1 MRKTKRIAALF
12 SAAALTLSTMG
23 FTAVAAEDNS
33 EKTIEQ
39 MLSEMTTEQKIEQMT
54 MITLRPWS
62 DENDDGFVNV
72 TSLNDKQRKLIED
85 HNFAGV
91 CLYAQ
96 NIQNTAQ
103 TIKLT
108 SEIQQAALNSDCAI
122 PMLISADQEGG
133 IIYRLSTGTPTCG
146 NMAIGATRNPQYAM
160 ENAKILGSEIKALG
174 INTNL
179 APVIDINNNPANPV
193 INVRSFSSDPK
204 LVSEMGVSYINGL
217 KSEGVIT
224 TCKHFPGHGD
234 TSTDSHTGLPLINKT
249 YDELKNYELYPYTA
263 AIENG
268 TDMIM
273 TAHIQFPKIEADTY
287 TSKTTGEEV
296 ILPATLSKTMITD
309 ILRGDY
315 GYDGVVITDS
325 MVMGAIHDN
334 FDLIDAAALAINADV
349 DILLEPVDIVGPESI
364 DKLEEYIEGVAKQVK
379 DGKISE
385 ETIDKSVTRIL
396 NMKKNRGI
404 LDYTAPNLEKAQQ
417 TVGSAEH
424 REKALQIAEKAVTL
438 VKNDDDLLP
447 LDLGEDGR
455 IAYFFPY
462 SNVELPMTFALDRL
476 KKEGVISDNVTA
488 DCNCYNGHSAT
499 EYEENVKNSDVVF
512 IALEMYSAGNLDST
526 NSRGWQAAF
535 TDDMIELAHKYGK
548 KVVYISAN
556 IPYDVARFQKAD
568 AVLAAYSANG
578 MDKLPVDGEE
588 TPAYGENYP
597 AAIITALGG
606 NSPTGKLPVD
616 IYALDEN
623 SHYTDE
629 ILYPFG
635 YGLSFKSDEPA
646 PETTAS
652 STTTTTTSTT
662 SASTQP
668 ESTAKSE
675 STTKSTTTTSKAATT
690 AAATNSGTSS
700 PKTGSAAPSVAMIA
714 LALSASVAVSSRK
727 KK

>member
-23 FTAVAAEDNS
+23 FTAVAAENNS

-62 DENDDGFVNV
+62 DENDDSFVNV

-179 APVIDINNNPANPV
+179 APVIDVNNNPANPV

-204 LVSEMGVSYINGL
+204 LVSEMGVQYINGL

-234 TSTDSHTGLPLINKT
+234 SSTDSHTGLPLINKT

-325 MVMGAIHDN
+325 MVMAAIHDN
-334 FDLIDAAALAINADV
+334 FDLIDAATLAINADV

-447 LDLGEDGR
+447 LDLGENGR

-476 KKEGVISDNVTA
+476 KKEGVIADNVTA

-526 NSRGWQAAF
+526 NTRGWQAAF
-535 TDDMIELAHKYGK
+535 TDDMIELAHKHGK

-623 SHYTDE
+623 SQYTDE

-646 PETTAS
+646 PETTTSA
-652 STTTTTTSTT
+652 TSTT

-668 ESTAKSE
+668 ESTA
-675 STTKSTTTTSKAATT
+675 KSTTTTSKAATT

>member
-23 FTAVAAEDNS
+23 FTAVAAENNS

-62 DENDDGFVNV
+62 DENDDSFVNV

-179 APVIDINNNPANPV
+179 APVIDVNNNPANPV

-204 LVSEMGVSYINGL
+204 LVSEMGVQYINGL

-315 GYDGVVITDS
+315 SYDGVVITDS
-325 MVMGAIHDN
+325 MVMAAIHDN
-334 FDLIDAAALAINADV
+334 FDLIDAATLAINADV

-438 VKNDDDLLP
+438 VKNDDGLLP
-447 LDLGEDGR
+447 LDLGENGR

-476 KKEGVISDNVTA
+476 KKEDVIADNVTA

-526 NSRGWQAAF
+526 NSRGWQAVF
-535 TDDMIELAHKYGK
+535 TDDMIELAHKHGK

-623 SHYTDE
+623 SQYTDE

-646 PETTAS
+646 PETT
-652 STTTTTTSTT
+652 TSAT
-662 SASTQP
+662 SASNQP

-690 AAATNSGTSS
+690 AATNSGTSS

>member
-23 FTAVAAEDNS
+23 FTAVAAENNS

-62 DENDDGFVNV
+62 DENDDSFVNV

-179 APVIDINNNPANPV
+179 APVIDINNNPTNPV
-193 INVRSFSSDPK
+193 INVRSFSSDPQ

-325 MVMGAIHDN
+325 MVMAAIHDN

-364 DKLEEYIEGVAKQVK
+364 NKLEEYIEGVAKQVK

-447 LDLGEDGR
+447 LDLGENGR

-476 KKEGVISDNVTA
+476 KKEGVIADNVTA

-535 TDDMIELAHKYGK
+535 TDDMIELAHKHGK

-623 SHYTDE
+623 SQYTDE

-646 PETTAS
+646 PETTTSA
-652 STTTTTTSTT
+652 TSTT

>member
-23 FTAVAAEDNS
+23 FTAVAAENNS

-62 DENDDGFVNV
+62 DENDDSLVNV

-146 NMAIGATRNPQYAM
+146 NMAIGATRSPQYAM

-204 LVSEMGVSYINGL
+204 LVSEMGVQYINGL

-325 MVMGAIHDN
+325 MVMAAIHDN
-334 FDLIDAAALAINADV
+334 FDLIDAATLAINADV
-349 DILLEPVDIVGPESI
+349 DLLLEPVDIVGPESI

-447 LDLGEDGR
+447 LDLGENGR

-476 KKEGVISDNVTA
+476 KKEGVIADNVTA

-526 NSRGWQAAF
+526 NSRGWQAVF
-535 TDDMIELAHKYGK
+535 TDDMIELAHKHGK

-623 SHYTDE
+623 SQYTDE

-635 YGLSFKSDEPA
+635 YGLSFKSDEPT

-652 STTTTTTSTT
+652 STTTTTTSAT

>member
-1 MRKTKRIAALF
+1 
-12 SAAALTLSTMG
+12 
-23 FTAVAAEDNS
+23 
-33 EKTIEQ
+33 
-39 MLSEMTTEQKIEQMT
+39 
-54 MITLRPWS
+54 
-62 DENDDGFVNV
+62 
-72 TSLNDKQRKLIED
+72 
-85 HNFAGV
+85 
-91 CLYAQ
+91 
-96 NIQNTAQ
+96 
-103 TIKLT
+103 
-108 SEIQQAALNSDCAI
+108 
-122 PMLISADQEGG
+122 
-133 IIYRLSTGTPTCG
+133 
-146 NMAIGATRNPQYAM
+146 
-160 ENAKILGSEIKALG
+160 
-174 INTNL
+174 
-179 APVIDINNNPANPV
+179 
-193 INVRSFSSDPK
+193 
-204 LVSEMGVSYINGL
+204 
-217 KSEGVIT
+217 
-224 TCKHFPGHGD
+224 
-234 TSTDSHTGLPLINKT
+234 
-249 YDELKNYELYPYTA
+249 
-263 AIENG
+263 
-268 TDMIM
+268 
-273 TAHIQFPKIEADTY
+273 
-287 TSKTTGEEV
+287 
-296 ILPATLSKTMITD
+296 
-309 ILRGDY
+309 
-315 GYDGVVITDS
+315 
-325 MVMGAIHDN
+325 
-334 FDLIDAAALAINADV
+334 
-349 DILLEPVDIVGPESI
+349 
-364 DKLEEYIEGVAKQVK
+364 
-379 DGKISE
+379 
-385 ETIDKSVTRIL
+385 
-396 NMKKNRGI
+396 
-404 LDYTAPNLEKAQQ
+404 
-417 TVGSAEH
+417 
-424 REKALQIAEKAVTL
+424 
-438 VKNDDDLLP
+438 
-447 LDLGEDGR
+447 
-455 IAYFFPY
+455 
-462 SNVELPMTFALDRL
+462 MTFALDRL
-476 KKEGVISDNVTA
+476 KKEGVIADNVTA

-623 SHYTDE
+623 SQYTDE

-652 STTTTTTSTT
+652 STTTTTASTT

>member
-1 MRKTKRIAALF
+1 MRKTKRIVALF

-23 FTAVAAEDNS
+23 FTAVAAENNS

-62 DENDDGFVNV
+62 DENDDSFVNV
-72 TSLNDKQRKLIED
+72 TSLNDKQRKLIEG

-204 LVSEMGVSYINGL
+204 LVSEMGVQYINGL

-315 GYDGVVITDS
+315 CYDGVVITDS
-325 MVMGAIHDN
+325 MVMAAIHDN
-334 FDLIDAAALAINADV
+334 FDLIDAATLAINADV

-447 LDLGEDGR
+447 LDLGENGR

-476 KKEGVISDNVTA
+476 KKEGVIADNVTA

-526 NSRGWQAAF
+526 NSRGWQAVF
-535 TDDMIELAHKYGK
+535 TDDMIELAHKHGK

-597 AAIITALGG
+597 TAIITALGG

-623 SHYTDE
+623 SQYTDE

-646 PETTAS
+646 PETTT
-652 STTTTTTSTT
+652 STTSAT

-690 AAATNSGTSS
+690 AATNSGTSS

>member
-23 FTAVAAEDNS
+23 FTAVAAENNS

-62 DENDDGFVNV
+62 DENDDSFVNV

-133 IIYRLSTGTPTCG
+133 SIYRLSTGTPTCG

-204 LVSEMGVSYINGL
+204 LVSEMGVQYINGL

-325 MVMGAIHDN
+325 MVMAAIHDN
-334 FDLIDAAALAINADV
+334 FDLIDAATLAINADV

-364 DKLEEYIEGVAKQVK
+364 DKLEEFIEGVAKQVK

-396 NMKKNRGI
+396 NMKKNRGV

-447 LDLGEDGR
+447 LDLGENGR

-476 KKEGVISDNVTA
+476 KKEGVIADNVTA

-526 NSRGWQAAF
+526 NSRGWQAVF

-623 SHYTDE
+623 SQYTDE

-646 PETTAS
+646 PETTT
-652 STTTTTTSTT
+652 STTSAT

>member
-1 MRKTKRIAALF
+1 
-12 SAAALTLSTMG
+12 MG
-23 FTAVAAEDNS
+23 
-33 EKTIEQ
+33 
-39 MLSEMTTEQKIEQMT
+39 L
-54 MITLRPWS
+54 
-62 DENDDGFVNV
+62 
-72 TSLNDKQRKLIED
+72 
-85 HNFAGV
+85 H
-91 CLYAQ
+91 
-96 NIQNTAQ
+96 
-103 TIKLT
+103 
-108 SEIQQAALNSDCAI
+108 
-122 PMLISADQEGG
+122 MLISADQEGG

-179 APVIDINNNPANPV
+179 APVIDVNNNPANPV

-204 LVSEMGVSYINGL
+204 LVSEMGVQYINGL

-287 TSKTTGEEV
+287 NSKTTGEEV

-325 MVMGAIHDN
+325 MVMAAIHDN

-349 DILLEPVDIVGPESI
+349 DLLLEPVDIVGPESI

-447 LDLGEDGR
+447 LDLGENGR

-476 KKEGVISDNVTA
+476 KKEGVIADNVTV

-526 NSRGWQAAF
+526 NSRGWQAVF
-535 TDDMIELAHKYGK
+535 TDDMIELAHKHGK

-623 SHYTDE
+623 SQYTDE

-635 YGLSFKSDEPA
+635 YGLSFRVY
-646 PETTAS
+646 
-652 STTTTTTSTT
+652 
-662 SASTQP
+662 
-668 ESTAKSE
+668 
-675 STTKSTTTTSKAATT
+675 
-690 AAATNSGTSS
+690 
-700 PKTGSAAPSVAMIA
+700 PKICVN
-714 LALSASVAVSSRK
+714 L
-727 KK
+727 

>member
-23 FTAVAAEDNS
+23 FTAVAAENNS

-62 DENDDGFVNV
+62 DENDDSFVNV

-179 APVIDINNNPANPV
+179 APVIDVNNNPANPV

-204 LVSEMGVSYINGL
+204 LVSEMGVQYINGL

-325 MVMGAIHDN
+325 MVMAAIHDN
-334 FDLIDAAALAINADV
+334 FDLIDAATLAINADV

-438 VKNDDDLLP
+438 VKNDDGLLP
-447 LDLGEDGR
+447 LDLGENGR

-476 KKEGVISDNVTA
+476 KKEDVIADNVTA

-526 NSRGWQAAF
+526 NSRGWQAVF
-535 TDDMIELAHKYGK
+535 TDDMIELAHKHGK

-623 SHYTDE
+623 SQYTDE

-646 PETTAS
+646 PETT
-652 STTTTTTSTT
+652 TSAT
-662 SASTQP
+662 SASNQP

-690 AAATNSGTSS
+690 AATNSGTSS